1 MATGLAEKHWE
12 RVYAERSATELSW
25 FEPSPATSL
34 KAIALTGLKAG
45 ARGVDVGGGASA
57 LVDRLVRDGFRMT
70 VLDIAAR
77 GLAVARQR
85 LGAVAEQVDWVVA
98 DVTQWRPSGQYDLWH
113 DRAVFHFLTNEDD
126 RHRYVE
132 TLAASL
138 RPGGWIIMATFA
150 PDGPERCSGLPVQ
163 RWSSVG
169 LQAELGDRFALH
181 ADWTETHTTPSGGAQ
196 KFTWAVF
203 QRA

>member
-1 MATGLAEKHWE
+1 MATGSAEKHWE

-70 VLDIAAR
+70 VLDIAAG

-85 LGAVAEQVDWVVA
+85 LGMVAEQVDWVVA
-98 DVTQWRPSGQYDLWH
+98 DVTQWRPTGQYDLWH
-113 DRAVFHFLTNEDD
+113 DRAVFHFLAHEDD

-138 RPGGWIIMATFA
+138 RSGGWIIMATFA

-169 LQAELGDRFALH
+169 LQAELGDRFALR
-181 ADWTETHTTPSGGAQ
+181 ADWTETHTTPSGAAQ